1 MKLLCLHLLL
11 LCMAA
16 CQQNPSETKRK
27 LSLKLP
33 EFQSTDVLSGA
44 PYSKKSFVNGVTK
57 AVFIH
62 FWATWCGPCEAEF
75 PEFIRF
81 AKKWENKPVQF
92 IAFAVNDKEMAIKKY
107 LKKFGPLPKNMAI
120 LLDPDQLSLKFG
132 TIKLPET
139 FLMDGQGNYD
149 SKYIG
154 PQNWGADYY
163 SQQIEQLLLKN

>member
-1 MKLLCLHLLL
+1 MKLLCPLFILIFL
-11 LCMAA
+11 AS
-16 CQQNPSETKRK
+16 CQQSELEKKRK

-33 EFQSTDVLSGA
+33 EFESKDVLSEKS
-44 PYSKKSFVNGVTK
+44 YNRKSFVNSSTK
-57 AVFIH
+57 AIFVH

-81 AKKWENKPVQF
+81 AKKWETKPVQF
-92 IAFAVNDKEMAIKKY
+92 IAFAVNDKVLAIKKY
-107 LKKFGPLPKNMAI
+107 LKKFGPLPKNMTI

-132 TIKLPET
+132 TVKLPET
-139 FLMDGQGNYD
+139 YLMNSKGNYD

-163 SQQIEQLLLKN
+163 SQQIEKLILKN